1 MDSIITIPPTTI
13 PQNEIIDNLITNSPS
28 YSERTDWNALA
39 TFISVVG
46 SVLISVCLTIHKSKC
61 DRIKCGPI
69 DIHRNVVDKEEVVE
83 DEIELNNNV

>member
-28 YSERTDWNALA
+28 YSGKTDWNALA

-61 DRIKCGPI
+61 DRIKCGPL
-69 DIHRNVVDKEEVVE
+69 DIHRNVPKDEVVE
-83 DEIELNNNV
+83 EDETELNNV